1 MAALGEDF
9 ALCELPGAPAPDILL
24 GVERGRE
31 PGHFLLTDSGRTV
44 TVYKVSD
51 QKPLGCWSVR
61 QGQNITCPAVCNF
74 QTGEYVVVHDEKV
87 LRIWKNEDVNLDKAF
102 KATLSA
108 NVYRIHSLPNTEPVV
123 LFKGGAVRRLDAL
136 LAKPQRRI
144 EAVISDEEVIKWTEL
159 LMDAQQQVL
168 IFVTEKHGDYFAYV
182 QTFPPHNL
190 KKYTLLPG
198 DEKSIPLSFTACV
211 QNRNVSLLCLGSSG
225 CVYKVLIPLTKK
237 APKETET
244 LLWTLLLKSVMPCGS
259 RKGGSLVVLDGNNIA
274 VLGTSAKVAKECL
287 SIWDLKFQT
296 VKTSKELP
304 LGTNGQLW
312 CHGHRLFILHGKF
325 LTVNPFRCEMSSLA
339 SVLGK
344 LKSVQAPD
352 PQALSTFV
360 NWRTFQGEGPEF
372 QDSDQSNSPKEETKR
387 VLRTRK
393 NNVTRC
399 KPKPLTAE
407 QLLSDIKGASKKHI
421 EEQLSKF
428 LSNKWTPDFQI
439 SIGHLAVGIV
449 SRCKVEPTFYPQK
462 SLVQL
467 VRTQALSYS
476 LCPDLMV
483 VAIGKTDVHLLHLC
497 LQQFPDIPEPVICA
511 CLKTFLSISDDCL
524 EGINIT
530 TESVSEHP
538 CIESKEKIE
547 RQTGIIQNGFDP
559 SSLEEESSDHQL
571 IQTSDSKIE
580 ALLTCPITTKRA
592 TLLNAILQSAYSETF
607 LLPHLKDLTAQH
619 VILFLQYLH
628 FLYVKCSE
636 NVSMTLPG
644 PCPPTLNQIMDWMC
658 LLLDAHFAVIVMLPE
673 AKELLRNLYK
683 FVKDQ
688 VWIYSELNK
697 IEGSWKEI
705 QKLSQETNLGFYCIE
720 VHELF

>member
-1 MAALGEDF
+1 MAALREEI
-9 ALCELPGAPAPDILL
+9 ALCEVAAGAGRDSLL
-24 GVERGRE
+24 GVEPGRE
-31 PGHFLLTDSGRTV
+31 ADHFLVTDNSRTV

-74 QTGEYVVVHDEKV
+74 PTGEYVVVHDDKV
-87 LRIWKNEDVNLDKAF
+87 LRIWKDEDVNLDKAF

-108 NVYRIHSLPNTEPVV
+108 NVYRIHSLPNTDLVV
-123 LFKGGAVRRLDAL
+123 LFKQGAVRCLDAL
-136 LAKPQRRI
+136 LAKPQQTI

-159 LMDAQQQVL
+159 LIEAQQPIL
-168 IFVTEKHGDYFAYV
+168 IFVTEKHGNYFVYV
-182 QTFPPHNL
+182 QTFHPHNL
-190 KKYTLLPG
+190 NKYALLPG

-225 CVYKVLIPLTKK
+225 CVYKVLVPFTKND
-237 APKETET
+237 PKENQT
-244 LLWTLLLKSVMPCGS
+244 LLWTLLLKSVMPCSS
-259 RKGGSLVVLDGNNIA
+259 RNGGSLVVLDGNNVA
-274 VLGTSAKVAKECL
+274 VLGTSTEVAKECL

-296 VKTSKELP
+296 LQTSKELP
-304 LGTNGQLW
+304 LGTSGQLW
-312 CHGHRLFILHGKF
+312 CHGHRLFLLHGKF
-325 LTVNPFRCEMSSLA
+325 LTVNPFKCEISSLA

-372 QDSDQSNSPKEETKR
+372 QDSEQSVSSKEQMKR

-393 NNVTRC
+393 NNDTRC
-399 KPKPLTAE
+399 KPGALTAE

-421 EEQLSKF
+421 EEQVPKF
-428 LSNKWTPDFQI
+428 LSNTQTPDFQI
-439 SIGHLAVGIV
+439 SVGQIATGIV
-449 SRCKVEPTFYPQK
+449 SRCKVESTFYPQK

-476 LCPDLMV
+476 LCPDLMM
-483 VAIGKTDVHLLHLC
+483 VAIGKTDVHLLQLC

-524 EGINIT
+524 EGINVT
-530 TESVSEHP
+530 TDSVSEHP
-538 CIESKEKIE
+538 CIEPKEKIE
-547 RQTGIIQNGFDP
+547 RQTKVVQNGFDP
-559 SSLEEESSDHQL
+559 ASVEEKSGAPQL
-571 IQTSDSKIE
+571 IQTSDSKIDTP
-580 ALLTCPITTKRA
+580 ATCPITAKRA
-592 TLLNAILQSAYSETF
+592 ALLNAILQSAYSETF

-644 PCPPTLNQIMDWMC
+644 PCPPTLNQIMDWIC
-658 LLLDAHFAVIVMLPE
+658 LLLDAHFAVMVMIPE
-673 AKELLRNLYK
+673 AKELLRNLYM

-688 VWIYSELNK
+688 VWVYSELNK
-697 IEGSWKEI
+697 MEGSWKEL
-705 QKLSQETNLGFYCIE
+705 QRLRRETNLGFYCIE